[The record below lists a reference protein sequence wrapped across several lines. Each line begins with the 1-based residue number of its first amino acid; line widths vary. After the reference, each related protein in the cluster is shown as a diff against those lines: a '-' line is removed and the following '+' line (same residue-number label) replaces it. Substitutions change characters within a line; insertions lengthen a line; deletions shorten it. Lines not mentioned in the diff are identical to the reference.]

1 MKGFHEFVALIV
13 IEITLIRVSVVSLV
27 QISGCARSGLQY
39 SAWSVAR
46 TRFCNGCLTTLT
58 NPPGI
63 PNRRIGKRP
72 KARGKSDFDYDC
84 SNTLPVDFQSDS

>member
-13 IEITLIRVSVVSLV
+13 IEITFIRVSVVSLV

-46 TRFCNGCLTTLT
+46 TRFCNGC
-58 NPPGI
+58 
-63 PNRRIGKRP
+63 
-72 KARGKSDFDYDC
+72 
-84 SNTLPVDFQSDS
+84 

>member
-1 MKGFHEFVALIV
+1 MKRFHEFVALIV

-72 KARGKSDFDYDC
+72 KARRKSEFDYDDC
-84 SNTLPVDFQSDS
+84 SDPSVGRQSES